1 MDMPEFVA
9 ISIFTDRY
17 FDHAVELVKA
27 LKKIGSEVKVFM
39 SGDGV
44 KNVKHQ
50 RFKELLDAVGA
61 ENVYV
66 CEASYGRYVKENMEK
81 LKESKSPVEGVPY
94 KNWVTQ
100 AKNAEFLKDADKYVV
115 F

>member
-1 MDMPEFVA
+1 MSEFVA
-9 ISIFTDRY
+9 ISIFTDKY

-27 LKKIGSEVKVFM
+27 LKKLNAGVKVFM

-50 RFKELLDAVGA
+50 KFPELLDAAGS
-61 ENVYV
+61 ENVFI

-81 LKESKSPVEGVPY
+81 LKEGASPVEGIPY

>member
-1 MDMPEFVA
+1 MPEFVA

-17 FDHAVELVKA
+17 FDHAVELTKA
-27 LKKIGSEVKVFM
+27 LKKLGSDVKIFI
-39 SGDGV
+39 SGEGT

-50 RFKELLDAVGA
+50 RFKELLETAGS
-61 ENVYV
+61 ENVFI
-66 CEASYGRYVKENMEK
+66 CEASYRRYVGENMEK
-81 LKESKSPVEGVPY
+81 LREAQSPVEGVPY

>member
-1 MDMPEFVA
+1 MSEFVA
-9 ISIFTDRY
+9 ISIFTDKY
-17 FDHAVELVKA
+17 FEHAVELTKA
-27 LKKIGSEVKVFM
+27 LKKQGADVKIFI

-44 KNVKHQ
+44 KNVKNPKF
-50 RFKELLDAVGA
+50 RELLDAAGG
-61 ENVYV
+61 ENVYI

-81 LKESKSPVEGVPY
+81 LKKGESPVEGVPY